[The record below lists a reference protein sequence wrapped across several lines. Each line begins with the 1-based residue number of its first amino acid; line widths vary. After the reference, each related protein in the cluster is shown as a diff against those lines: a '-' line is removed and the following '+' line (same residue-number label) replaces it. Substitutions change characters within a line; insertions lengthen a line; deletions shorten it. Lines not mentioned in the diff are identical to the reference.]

1 MTHALENPPAGDVPD
16 AVLAAAQ
23 PTPVER
29 RINFW
34 RRPWVQSVIPFVTSL
49 SVHVGIITIALVLL
63 ASGAFQYIVEK
74 VTQPQANIPTAT
86 LAETSIGG
94 MPSVGNMDDVT
105 SQSAQLDP
113 VEQSRNPLPEGRGDS
128 IDALMNSDASSAASI
143 TGITG
148 MGSLAD
154 ALGGGGGGGEG
165 STMFGEPGGGGKF
178 MGFDFGTAGDGSAVT
193 RVVFVCDASG
203 SMEGEPKVLLIG
215 ELKEAIGPLKPIQF
229 FNVIFFQ
236 WDDYSAAF
244 QDSLKSASPNNKTA
258 TYTFLDRVT
267 VRGGT
272 NPLPALEAA
281 FRMKP
286 QLIFFLTDGRFDQA
300 VGYDQVLEKINQLNS
315 DKQVMVNTIQFINR
329 DETAEG
335 VLRTIASEN
344 GGKYKFIGE
353 DDL

>member
-1 MTHALENPPAGDVPD
+1 MTHALQNPSGGEVPD

-23 PTPVER
+23 PMPVER
-29 RINFW
+29 HINFW

-49 SVHVGIITIALVLL
+49 SVHIGIITIALVLL

-74 VTQPQANIPTAT
+74 VTEPQRNTPNTT
-86 LAETSIGG
+86 LAEMDIGDV
-94 MPSVGNMDDVT
+94 PSVGNMDDVT

-113 VEQSRNPLPEGRGDS
+113 VEQSQNPLSQGEGDS
-128 IDALMNSDASSAASI
+128 IDALMSSDAPSAASI

-154 ALGGGGGGGEG
+154 ALGGGGGEG

-203 SMEGEPKVLLIG
+203 SMEGEPKVLLVG

-244 QDSLKSASPNNKTA
+244 QDTLKAASPRNKTE
-258 TYTFLDRVT
+258 TYTYLDRLT
-267 VRGGT
+267 VSGGT

-300 VGYDQVLEKINQLNS
+300 VGYEAVQEKVRQLNG
-315 DKQVMVNTIQFINR
+315 DKQVMINTIQFINR